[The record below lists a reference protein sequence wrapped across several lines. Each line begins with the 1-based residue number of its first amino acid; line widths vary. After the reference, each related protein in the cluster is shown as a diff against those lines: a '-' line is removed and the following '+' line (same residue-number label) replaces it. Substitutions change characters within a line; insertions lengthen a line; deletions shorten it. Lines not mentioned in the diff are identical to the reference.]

1 MSFKAKKNYLFSKE
15 DEKKVFNLI
24 LKQTLNKEIEWS
36 VGNPILT
43 GLVGED
49 KILLYRG
56 ETRTAVSI
64 QNKKEY
70 AFFEITKEQEEFL
83 KNLISG
89 KSLLDLT
96 STEFAENIW
105 SGKKFAELSQ
115 ANLEPKAKKSKP
127 KEKTVKA
134 ISD

>member
-1 MSFKAKKNYLFSKE
+1 MSFKAKKNYLFSKD

-70 AFFEITKEQEEFL
+70 AFFEITK
-83 KNLISG
+83 
-89 KSLLDLT
+89 
-96 STEFAENIW
+96 
-105 SGKKFAELSQ
+105 
-115 ANLEPKAKKSKP
+115 
-127 KEKTVKA
+127 
-134 ISD
+134 